1 MAAGKIRSIGISNF
15 TIEETQKLLETAKIP
30 PAVNQIEA
38 HPYLLQPDL
47 FKFLKDNVSSTHR
60 LTFPDNIQL
69 INCLIEY
76 SARGVQSARKQYF
89 QPSTVCKHHYLDI
102 LHLLINRQCCRRPGG
117 GGNCQ
122 EIEQGPR
129 STADLVGCPARLC
142 CAAQERYSLAYR
154 EQLPRYADVAVLFL
168 RISDTSLDFV
178 IPDAEFDALNKL
190 DRNERYNY
198 PFRWGVD
205 VFNELGAAEAERRA
219 EEHAAQLRA
228 SA

>member
-1 MAAGKIRSIGISNF
+1 M
-15 TIEETQKLLETAKIP
+15 
-30 PAVNQIEA
+30 
-38 HPYLLQPDL
+38 
-47 FKFLKDNVSSTHR
+47 
-60 LTFPDNIQL
+60 
-69 INCLIEY
+69 
-76 SARGVQSARKQYF
+76 
-89 QPSTVCKHHYLDI
+89 
-102 LHLLINRQCCRRPGG
+102 
-117 GGNCQ
+117 
-122 EIEQGPR
+122 
-129 STADLVGCPARLC
+129 
-142 CAAQERYSLAYR
+142 
-154 EQLPRYADVAVLFL
+154 LFL